1 MRDALR
7 LWEQSRA
14 GTREV
19 WFDGRVI
26 RCAQGV
32 LAVWNPNREVLVLA
46 PEPRTG
52 VLEPRLAAFL
62 AQAGPVS
69 PQEAA
74 ALLDAHLGA
83 LRAAS
88 GS

>member
-1 MRDALR
+1 VRDALR

-19 WFDGRVI
+19 WFDGRAI
-26 RCAQGV
+26 RCHEGV

-46 PEPRTG
+46 PEPRTA
-52 VLEPRLAAFL
+52 VPLPRLAAFL
-62 AQAGPVS
+62 AQVGPVP

-74 ALLDAHLGA
+74 AFLDAHLGA
-83 LRAAS
+83 LRALP